1 MSVHLESEIIRTVHD
16 ADPHSPVVFKIC
28 VRLGMDAL
36 FWAISERDGSDVWAI
51 VRPLLDSVD
60 TSTRYK
66 RVAPPSAAHPR
77 YAADSAAGHF
87 PMGVWLNV
95 LHYLQ
100 PDDSARQSLVPK
112 SGSPVHVLLAEP
124 VSTRLSSSMFL
135 PEVAASRVPEELWLE
150 VIKNSDVVSL
160 GHLATTGSWW
170 RNVIHETIDR
180 AMRNFFT
187 ELLLD
192 YDALRWCLTMTR
204 AILADTAALRL
215 LHLEEGKFNSGEIH
229 YITFF
234 VPGDGVAWSG
244 HPFLSFFKHA
254 LGWQTELVRPSPIP
268 SISETVYLV
277 HPLSAFRVRVHI
289 CVGELPLVVAMRT
302 GLTTQFIAYDG
313 HRLIVPHYTTSVEGI
328 ALPNKSYLPLP
339 RDDLHDGRLRTERA
353 AMQEGLRLLPFS
365 LATPRD
371 SGVNTTSSASTGI
384 CAYRPLAWGC
394 EFIPKH
400 RSIVW
405 KLAGSRSP
413 FFVAL
418 APRDPDEWQL
428 DGMPPIAFLPALDAN
443 PGEDDLE
450 LKWDQLLVEPAN
462 LGSMHAE
469 EVPLA

>member
-1 MSVHLESEIIRTVHD
+1 MCG
-16 ADPHSPVVFKIC
+16 P
-28 VRLGMDAL
+28 
-36 FWAISERDGSDVWAI
+36 
-51 VRPLLDSVD
+51 SVD

-66 RVAPPSAAHPR
+66 RVAPPSVPHPR
-77 YAADSAAGHF
+77 YDADYPAGHF
-87 PMGVWLNV
+87 PMGVWLNI
-95 LHYLQ
+95 LRYLQ
-100 PDDSARQSLVPK
+100 SARSAMTALASTHPWFQSLIVQYMYCSRNPFQRA
-112 SGSPVHVLLAEP
+112 S
-124 VSTRLSSSMFL
+124 RRQFL
-135 PEVAASRVPEELWLE
+135 PDVAASRVPEELWLE

-160 GHLATTGSWW
+160 GSWW

-187 ELLLD
+187 ELVID
-192 YDALRWCLTMTR
+192 YDALRWCLTTTR

-215 LHLEEGKFNSGEIH
+215 LRLEDGRFNSDEIP
-229 YITFF
+229 YVTFF

-254 LGWQTELVRPSPIP
+254 MGWQTELVRPSPIP

-289 CVGELPLVVAMRT
+289 CVGEVPLMVAMRT
-302 GLTTQFIAYDG
+302 GLTTQFVAYDG
-313 HRLIVPHYTTSVEGI
+313 HRLIVPHYATSVEGI

-339 RDDLHDGRLRTERA
+339 RDDLHDGQLRTERA

-371 SGVNTTSSASTGI
+371 SGVNTTSSATTGI

-400 RSIVW
+400 RSIIW
-405 KLAGSRSP
+405 KLAARRSP

-428 DGMPPIAFLPALDAN
+428 DG
-443 PGEDDLE
+443 EDDLE
-450 LKWDQLLVEPAN
+450 LQWDQWLVEPAN
-462 LGSMHAE
+462 LGSMDAE
-469 EVPLA
+469 EVPASS

>member
-16 ADPHSPVVFKIC
+16 ADPHSPVIFKIC

-51 VRPLLDSVD
+51 VRPLLDSID

-66 RVAPPSAAHPR
+66 RVAPPSVPHPR
-77 YAADSAAGHF
+77 CERCDSAAGHF
-87 PMGVWLNV
+87 PMGVWLNI
-95 LHYLQ
+95 LRYLQ
-100 PDDSARQSLVPK
+100 SARSEMTALANPWFQSLVVQYMYCSRNPFQRA
-112 SGSPVHVLLAEP
+112 S
-124 VSTRLSSSMFL
+124 RRQFL
-135 PEVAASRVPEELWLE
+135 PDVAASRVPEELWLE

-187 ELLLD
+187 ELVID

-215 LHLEEGKFNSGEIH
+215 LRLEDGKFNSSDVH
-229 YITFF
+229 FVTFF
-234 VPGDGVAWSG
+234 VPGDGVGWSG
-244 HPFLSFFKHA
+244 HHFLSFFKHA
-254 LGWQTELVRPSPIP
+254 MGWQHDVVRPSPIP

-277 HPLSAFRVRVHI
+277 HPLSAFRVRVHV
-289 CVGELPLVVAMRT
+289 CVGELPLMVAMRT
-302 GLTTQFIAYDG
+302 GLTTQFVAYDG
-313 HRLIVPHYTTSVEGI
+313 HRLIVPHYATSVEGI

-339 RDDLHDGRLRTERA
+339 REDLYDGQLRTERA
-353 AMQEGLRLLPFS
+353 AMQEGVRLLPFS
-365 LATPRD
+365 LAAPRVN
-371 SGVNTTSSASTGI
+371 GVYTTSSASTGI

-394 EFIPKH
+394 EFIPKD
-400 RSIVW
+400 RSIIW
-405 KLAGSRSP
+405 RLAGRRSP

-428 DGMPPIAFLPALDAN
+428 DG
-443 PGEDDLE
+443 EDDLE
-450 LKWDQLLVEPAN
+450 LKWDRLLVDPA
-462 LGSMHAE
+462 SVESVHTESEA
-469 EVPLA
+469 PLL